1 MRDDYVKYF
10 SKYFGSTIEKP
21 NQNLIDA
28 IANYNSY
35 LYIKDEPKIS
45 NEKKLESIPIEDI
58 ERFLRKK
65 KLEKLKNQEE

>member
-10 SKYFGSTIEKP
+10 LKHFGSTIEKP

-28 IANYNSY
+28 LETYNSY
-35 LYIKDEPKIS
+35 SYQKEDPKIS
-45 NEKKLESIPIEDI
+45 NEKTLESIPIEDI

-65 KLEKLKNQEE
+65 KLEKLKNII